1 MNNLPTIP
9 INEIQQM
16 AGAVVASGLFAG
28 IKTKEQAFTLMLL
41 CQAKGL
47 HPIEAMERY
56 HLIQGRP
63 ALKAETIVAEFQ
75 KAGGIVNWDE
85 YDDERVTGTFTHPQG
100 GSLTNTWD
108 MARAQKAGLAGKDNW
123 KNYTA
128 AMLASRCA
136 SEAIRRVYP
145 GCLQGMHSVEEVQE
159 IVDAEIVPPTPP
171 RKPAKK
177 TETPN
182 VPSLPD
188 VAPTVEAEPLDRGA
202 QAEYVAQAKAI
213 IEIIPSA
220 KRAEIVTMMK
230 ERLQVKSLNEITD
243 PRLQYTVLA
252 ELNDELEAINAA
264 A

>member
-1 MNNLPTIP
+1 MSNLPTIS

-16 AGAVVASGLFAG
+16 AGAVVASQLFGG

-63 ALKAETIVAEFQ
+63 ALKAETIIAEFQ
-75 KAGGIVNWDE
+75 KAGGVVNWDE
-85 YDDERVTGTFTHPQG
+85 YSDERVTGTFSHPQG

-123 KNYTA
+123 KNYSA

-136 SEAIRRVYP
+136 TEAIRRVYP

-159 IVDAEIVPPTPP
+159 IVDAEFVPTQKKATK
-171 RKPAKK
+171 KPEAV
-177 TETPN
+177 EA
-182 VPSLPD
+182 
-188 VAPTVEAEPLDRGA
+188 APVVVEAEPLDRSA
-202 QAEYVAQAKAI
+202 QAEYTKELGAMLRALINPETVAN
-213 IEIIPSA
+213 EI
-220 KRAEIVTMMK
+220 KTRYELKGKLTEVTDLAT
-230 ERLQVKSLNEITD
+230 RYNILADLNEA
-243 PRLQYTVLA
+243 LA
-252 ELNDELEAINAA
+252 AQKESLEAA
-264 A
+264 

>member
-1 MNNLPTIP
+1 MSNLPTIS
-9 INEIQQM
+9 ITEIQQM
-16 AGAVVASGLFAG
+16 AGAVVASQLFGG

-63 ALKAETIVAEFQ
+63 ALKAETIIAEFQ
-75 KAGGIVNWDE
+75 KAGGVVNWDE
-85 YDDERVTGTFTHPQG
+85 YSDERVTGTFSHPAG

-108 MARAQKAGLAGKDNW
+108 IARAQKAGLAGKDNW
-123 KNYTA
+123 KNYSA

-136 SEAIRRVYP
+136 TEAIRRVYP

-159 IVDAEIVPPTPP
+159 IVDAEFVPTQ
-171 RKPAKK
+171 RKAAKK
-177 TETPN
+177 PE
-182 VPSLPD
+182 V
-188 VAPTVEAEPLDRGA
+188 VEAAPVVVEAEPLDRSA

-213 IEIIPSA
+213 IEGIPST
-220 KRAEIVTMMK
+220 KRAEIVTEMK
-230 ERLQVKSLNEITD
+230 ERLKVKSLNEITD
-243 PRLQYTVLA
+243 PSLQYTVLA
-252 ELNDELEAINAA
+252 DLNDAYEAANAA

>member
-1 MNNLPTIP
+1 MSNLPTIS

-16 AGAVVASGLFAG
+16 AGAVVASQLFGG

-63 ALKAETIVAEFQ
+63 ALKAETIIAEFQ
-75 KAGGIVNWDE
+75 KAGGVVSWDE
-85 YDDERVTGTFTHPQG
+85 YSDERVTGTFSHPQG

-123 KNYTA
+123 KNYSA

-136 SEAIRRVYP
+136 TEAIRRVYP

-159 IVDAEIVPPTPP
+159 IVEAEFVPTSQ
-171 RKPAKK
+171 RKAAKK
-177 TETPN
+177 VEA
-182 VPSLPD
+182 VEA
-188 VAPTVEAEPLDRGA
+188 APVVVEAEPLDRNA
-202 QAEYVAQAKAI
+202 QTEYTKELGGMLRALLNPETVANEIKARY
-213 IEIIPSA
+213 EL
-220 KRAEIVTMMK
+220 KGKLTEVTDLAT
-230 ERLQVKSLNEITD
+230 RYNILADLNEA
-243 PRLQYTVLA
+243 LA
-252 ELNDELEAINAA
+252 AQKESLEAA
-264 A
+264 

>member
-1 MNNLPTIP
+1 MSNLPTIS
-9 INEIQQM
+9 ITEIQQM
-16 AGAVVASGLFAG
+16 AGAVVASQLFGG

-63 ALKAETIVAEFQ
+63 ALKAETIIAEFQ

-85 YDDERVTGTFTHPQG
+85 YSDERVTGTFSHPQG

-136 SEAIRRVYP
+136 TEAIRRVYP

-159 IVDAEIVPPTPP
+159 IVEAEFSPVA
-171 RKPAKK
+171 RKPTKK
-177 TETPN
+177 IETPN
-182 VPSLPD
+182 VPALPD
-188 VAPTVEAEPLDRGA
+188 IAPEVEAQVFDRAA
-202 QAEYVAQAKAI
+202 QAEYVKAAN
-213 IEIIPSA
+213 EILKALTHPVEVANGIKA
-220 KRAEIVTMMK
+220 RYELKK
-230 ERLQVKSLNEITD
+230 LNEVTD
-243 PRLQYTVLA
+243 HTLQYKILSD
-252 ELNDELEAINAA
+252 LNDALEEQRINEAV
-264 A
+264 

>member
-1 MNNLPTIP
+1 MSNLPTIS

-16 AGAVVASGLFAG
+16 AGAVVASQLFGG

-63 ALKAETIVAEFQ
+63 ALKAETIIAEFQ
-75 KAGGIVNWDE
+75 KAGGVVNWDE
-85 YDDERVTGTFTHPQG
+85 YSDERVTGTFSHPQG

-123 KNYTA
+123 KNYSA

-136 SEAIRRVYP
+136 TEAIRRVYP

-159 IVDAEIVPPTPP
+159 IVDAEFVPTQ
-171 RKPAKK
+171 RKAAKK
-177 TETPN
+177 PEA
-182 VPSLPD
+182 VEA
-188 VAPTVEAEPLDRGA
+188 APVVVEAEPLDRSA
-202 QAEYVAQAKAI
+202 QAEYIKELGAML
-213 IEIIPSA
+213 
-220 KRAEIVTMMK
+220 RALINPETIA
-230 ERLQVKSLNEITD
+230 NEIKTRHELKNKLTEVTD
-243 PRLQYTVLA
+243 LVLQYKILA
-252 ELNDELEAINAA
+252 DLSDALDAQREEQEKAA
-264 A
+264 

>member
-1 MNNLPTIP
+1 MSNLPTIS

-16 AGAVVASGLFAG
+16 AGAVVASQLFGG

-63 ALKAETIVAEFQ
+63 ALKAETIIAEFQ

-85 YDDERVTGTFTHPQG
+85 YSDERVTGTFGHPQG

-123 KNYTA
+123 KNYPA

-136 SEAIRRVYP
+136 TEAIRRVYP

-159 IVDAEIVPPTPP
+159 IVEAEFVPTQP
-171 RKPAKK
+171 RKAAKK
-177 TETPN
+177 VEATETTPA
-182 VPSLPD
+182 VVD
-188 VAPTVEAEPLDRGA
+188 AEPLDRSA
-202 QAEYVAQAKAI
+202 QAEYVKAANEMLKALHNPVDVANEIKGRHDIKKLNEVTDPKLQYVILADLNEALEAQN
-213 IEIIPSA
+213 
-220 KRAEIVTMMK
+220 
-230 ERLQVKSLNEITD
+230 KSL
-243 PRLQYTVLA
+243 
-252 ELNDELEAINAA
+252 EAA
-264 A
+264 